1 MNYPMKC
8 ICSAHS
14 FIHTFLIY
22 LEFTVV
28 INIDFPSIPTAGD
41 EFSFTCTAIVPETL
55 VLEPTDFLI
64 SYDQA
69 GTMKVIDGN
78 SDAMQSL
85 VMKNGNIFSKEVT
98 INPIKT
104 SDATNYFCVVVF
116 EQLGVISYDEEMLS
130 VKSEFFICVHS

>member
-1 MNYPMKC
+1 M
-8 ICSAHS
+8 
-14 FIHTFLIY
+14 
-22 LEFTVV
+22 